1 MPGSVADA
9 SILGAVAFGEPNAE
23 EAVSLLAD
31 AKLYE
36 PTLLAYD
43 LASIARKKIVGY
55 PGQIESILRALAAV
69 LGMNVRWMEVDQF
82 AVVNLALETGL
93 TTYDASY
100 LYLARHLGVPLLTFD
115 RRLAAFAPPQ
125 G

>member
-1 MPGSVADA
+1 MPGRGADA

-23 EAVSLLAD
+23 EAISLLAD
-31 AKLYE
+31 AELYE
-36 PTLLAYD
+36 PTLLAYE

-55 PGQIESILRALAAV
+55 PSLTESILSNLAAV
-69 LGMNVRWMEVDQF
+69 LGVDIRWMDVDHL

-100 LYLARHLGVPLLTFD
+100 LYLAGHLGVTLLTFD
-115 RRLAAFAPPQ
+115 RRLAAFAPP
-125 G
+125 